1 MVRRW
6 MRTMPLY
13 FLWLV
18 VLGLVA
24 FPPEGTHVF
33 LRYFAFLQNL
43 AWELP
48 PSRWF
53 AVSWSLAVEEW
64 FYFLFSIV
72 FLSATALFGPRRA
85 GLAAIALFVA
95 VPVVLREGVPGI
107 EDYGEGMLHVVV
119 MRLDAIAYG
128 VAFAWLWVRRSA
140 LFRHPWIAGMA
151 GVGLLWLF
159 WGPKL
164 AILLRL
170 PAVTFL
176 NAAMVGNGIGVCL
189 LLAGLL
195 ALPQPPRWLVV
206 PVRTLSNLS
215 YAIYLIHLSVF
226 DLILRWGSIQ
236 RIGRGGTLATIVLV
250 TLGLAYASW
259 RWFESPI
266 LARRPAQGRGRL
278 PARGA
283 VMAG

>member
-1 MVRRW
+1 
-6 MRTMPLY
+6 
-13 FLWLV
+13 
-18 VLGLVA
+18 
-24 FPPEGTHVF
+24 
-33 LRYFAFLQNL
+33 
-43 AWELP
+43 
-48 PSRWF
+48 
-53 AVSWSLAVEEW
+53 
-64 FYFLFSIV
+64 
-72 FLSATALFGPRRA
+72 
-85 GLAAIALFVA
+85 
-95 VPVVLREGVPGI
+95 
-107 EDYGEGMLHVVV
+107 
-119 MRLDAIAYG
+119 
-128 VAFAWLWVRRSA
+128 
-140 LFRHPWIAGMA
+140 MA

-195 ALPQPPRWLVV
+195 ALPRPM
-206 PVRTLSNLS
+206 
-215 YAIYLIHLSVF
+215 
-226 DLILRWGSIQ
+226 RWGSIQ

-250 TLGLAYASW
+250 SLGLAYASW

-266 LARRPAQGRGRL
+266 LARRPAQGRARL